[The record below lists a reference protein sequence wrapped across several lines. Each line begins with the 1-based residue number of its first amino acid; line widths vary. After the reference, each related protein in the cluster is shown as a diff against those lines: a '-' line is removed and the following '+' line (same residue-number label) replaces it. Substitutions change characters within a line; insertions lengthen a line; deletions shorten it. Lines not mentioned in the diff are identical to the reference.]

1 MESITKEQ
9 LETLAKIQS
18 METETNIINA
28 KLNIVP
34 GKIKSLDQEIQA
46 IDQRLSDESTRLDE
60 LKKAYRKYELE
71 VDENLSKM
79 KKSEVK
85 LRMIKTNKEYQSTL
99 KEIDDIKAI
108 NSEIEDKMIDCLDQ
122 MDEVEKYLSTQKDE
136 FRVLKDQIEI
146 EKDAIHQESEA
157 GRTRITELQAKRDEV
172 SKQRDPKLMETY
184 RRVQD
189 QRGVA
194 IVAVNNAVCQGCNL
208 NIPPQMYNE
217 LQRGGDSLR
226 FCPHCQRIIYWK
238 EV

>member
-9 LETLAKIQS
+9 LETLAKLQS
-18 METETNIINA
+18 METETNIINT

-34 GKIKSLDQEIQA
+34 GKIESLDREVQA
-46 IDQRLSDESTRLDE
+46 IDQSLSDESTRLDE
-60 LKKAYRKYELE
+60 LKKAYRKYESE

-85 LRMIKTNKEYQSTL
+85 LRGVKTNKEYQSTL

-108 NSEIEDKMIDCLDQ
+108 NSEIEDKMIDCLEQ
-122 MDEVEKYLSTQKDE
+122 MDEVEKYLSTKKDE

-157 GRTRITELQAKRDEV
+157 GRTRITELQTEWDEA
-172 SKQRDPKLMETY
+172 SKQVDPKLMKTY
-184 RRVQD
+184 MRVQD

-217 LQRGGDSLR
+217 LQRGDNLR

-238 EV
+238 ET

>member
-34 GKIKSLDQEIQA
+34 GKIESLDQEIQA

-60 LKKAYRKYELE
+60 LKKAYRKYESD
-71 VDENLSKM
+71 VDEKLSKM
-79 KKSEVK
+79 KKSEEK
-85 LRMIKTNKEYQSTL
+85 LRGVKTNKEYQSTL
-99 KEIDDIKAI
+99 KEIEDIKAI
-108 NSEIEDKMIDCLDQ
+108 TSEIEDKMIDCLDQ
-122 MDEVEKYLSTQKDE
+122 MDEVEKYLSTKKDE
-136 FRVLKDQIEI
+136 FRVLKDQIGI

-157 GRTRITELQAKRDEV
+157 GRNRITELQKERDEA
-172 SKQRDPKLMETY
+172 SKHVAPKLMKTY
-184 RRVQD
+184 MHVQD

-217 LQRGGDSLR
+217 LQREGDSLR

>member
-1 MESITKEQ
+1 MELITKEQ
-9 LETLAKIQS
+9 LEALAKLQS
-18 METETNIINA
+18 METETNIINT

-34 GKIKSLDQEIQA
+34 GKIESLDQEVQA

-60 LKKAYRKYELE
+60 LKKAYRKYESD

-79 KKSEVK
+79 KKSEEK
-85 LRMIKTNKEYQSTL
+85 LREVKTNKEYQSTL
-99 KEIDDIKAI
+99 KEIGDIKAI
-108 NSEIEDKMIDCLDQ
+108 TSEIEDKMIDCLDQ
-122 MDEVEKYLSTQKDE
+122 MDEVEKYLSTKKDE

-172 SKQRDPKLMETY
+172 SKQVDPKLMKTY
-184 RRVQD
+184 MRVQD

-238 EV
+238 ET

>member
-9 LETLAKIQS
+9 LETLAKLQS
-18 METETNIINA
+18 METETNIINT

-34 GKIKSLDQEIQA
+34 GKIESLDREVQA
-46 IDQRLSDESTRLDE
+46 IDQSLSDESTRLDE
-60 LKKAYRKYELE
+60 LKKAYRKYESE

-85 LRMIKTNKEYQSTL
+85 LRGVKTNKEYQSTL

-108 NSEIEDKMIDCLDQ
+108 NSEIEDKMIDCLEQ
-122 MDEVEKYLSTQKDE
+122 MDEVEKYLSTKKDE

-157 GRTRITELQAKRDEV
+157 GRTRITELQTEWDEA
-172 SKQRDPKLMETY
+172 SKQVDPKLMKTY
-184 RRVQD
+184 MRVQD

-217 LQRGGDSLR
+217 LQRGDGLR

>member
-1 MESITKEQ
+1 MELITKEQ
-9 LETLAKIQS
+9 LEALAKLQS
-18 METETNIINA
+18 METETNIINT

-34 GKIKSLDQEIQA
+34 GKIESLDQKVLA
-46 IDQRLSDESTRLDE
+46 LDQRLSDESTRLDE
-60 LKKAYRKYELE
+60 LKKAYRKCELE

-122 MDEVEKYLSTQKDE
+122 MDEVEKYLSTKKDE
-136 FRVLKDQIEI
+136 FRVLKDQIEV
-146 EKDAIHQESEA
+146 EKDDIHQESES
-157 GRTRITELQAKRDEV
+157 GRTRIAALQTEWDAI
-172 SKQRDPKLMETY
+172 SKQVDPELMETY
-184 RRVQD
+184 MRVQD

-238 EV
+238 EA